1 MLRVALLACPFVL
14 FGMVSCGDSSS
25 DVSTGSAGTAG
36 TSANAGESPGGGSS
50 EAGTNATGNTTSG
63 GTNSMGGADTT
74 PGGAPA
80 GGTSTTNGGAPEP
93 MAGAAGAD
101 AVAGAGGAGAANCP
115 DIFGDY
121 AIKSK
126 AGMCDSLDKNAP
138 QSIDGND
145 VTCVA
150 HFVSVP
156 AKLTDPAAVNGAT
169 PVDAKGGFTK
179 AKLTLDKTLS
189 SPCEGVWTEAS
200 KTMTI
205 KCGDPGSLCTIVM
218 TKQ

>member
-1 MLRVALLACPFVL
+1 MLRTALVVCPLVL
-14 FGMVSCGDSSS
+14 FGVISCGDSSS
-25 DVSTGSAGTAG
+25 DVSSGTAGTAG
-36 TSANAGESPGGGSS
+36 TSANAGENPGGSPG
-50 EAGTNATGNTTSG
+50 ETAGTSSSGNTTSG
-63 GTNSMGGADTT
+63 GTNSMGGADMT
-74 PGGAPA
+74 PGGE
-80 GGTSTTNGGAPEP
+80 GGMSSTNGGAPDS
-93 MAGAAGAD
+93 MAGAAGA
-101 AVAGAGGAGAANCP
+101 GGAAAANCA

-121 AIKSK
+121 TIKSK

-138 QSIDGND
+138 QSIQGND

-156 AKLTDPAAVNGAT
+156 AKLTDPAAINGAT

-189 SPCEGVWTEAS
+189 SPCEGTWTEMS
-200 KTMTI
+200 KTMTV
-205 KCGDPGSLCTIVM
+205 KCGNPGSLCTVVM